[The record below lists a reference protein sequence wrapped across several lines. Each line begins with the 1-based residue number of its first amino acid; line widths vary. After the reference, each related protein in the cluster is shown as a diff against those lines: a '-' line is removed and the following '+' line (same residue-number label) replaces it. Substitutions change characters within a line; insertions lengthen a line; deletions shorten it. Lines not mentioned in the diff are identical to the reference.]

1 MNHILKMK
9 KIIQWLRV
17 YLCVPWAALLVVL
30 VPQMLLLMFGALI
43 SGELIEMLETIGHL
57 ILQIQ
62 EEQPGIL
69 LEMVFL
75 LWLLG
80 FLKNRVL
87 YELDI
92 QQNRVN
98 KRGQYIYRIRQ
109 VLKEH
114 DVEAEYPQDAGS
126 PRIWKEAAEENRRL
140 GKRIKL
146 LLIVMWGMAVWQ
158 LADLILIGLGN
169 PEIFDEYTGFWIL
182 AMIYK
187 VVHIFLTIYI
197 QKQLPSELDLLEM
210 SLREQKKEIE
220 ALEQQCSQNNIS
232 MDEVWGTAEKY
243 ASRRTKAKGT

>member
-1 MNHILKMK
+1 M
-9 KIIQWLRV
+9 
-17 YLCVPWAALLVVL
+17 LVVL

-43 SGELIEMLETIGHL
+43 SGELIEMLETMGHL

-114 DVEAEYPQDAGS
+114 HVEAEYPQDTGS
-126 PRIWKEAAEENRRL
+126 PRIWQEAAAENRRL

-169 PEIFDEYTGFWIL
+169 PEIFDAYTGFWIL
-182 AMIYK
+182 AIIYK

>member
-1 MNHILKMK
+1 MK
-9 KIIQWLRV
+9 SKRFVKLGMFV
-17 YLCVPWAALLVVL
+17 FLFVL
-30 VPQMLLLMFGALI
+30 PLFVHAQERTLSFMCQEIRAQNMVPQA
-43 SGELIEMLETIGHL
+43 TNNHAT
-57 ILQIQ
+57 
-62 EEQPGIL
+62 
-69 LEMVFL
+69 
-75 LWLLG
+75 
-80 FLKNRVL
+80 
-87 YELDI
+87 Y
-92 QQNRVN
+92 
-98 KRGQYIYRIRQ
+98 
-109 VLKEH
+109 
-114 DVEAEYPQDAGS
+114 VEFYDG
-126 PRIWKEAAEENRRL
+126 

>member
-9 KIIQWLRV
+9 KIIRWLFV
-17 YLCVPWAALLVVL
+17 YLCVPWAAVLVVEG
-30 VPQMLLLMFGALI
+30 PIALLMLISSLIAGELTEVMKRHGRWVLDILHEQPQVFLGAL
-43 SGELIEMLETIGHL
+43 
-57 ILQIQ
+57 
-62 EEQPGIL
+62 
-69 LEMVFL
+69 FL

-114 DVEAEYPQDAGS
+114 HVEAEYPQDAGS
-126 PRIWKEAAEENRRL
+126 PRIWQEAEAEIRRL
-140 GKRIKL
+140 RKRIKIL
-146 LLIVMWGMAVWQ
+146 LVVMWGMAVLWF
-158 LADLILIGLGN
+158 LIILLTRVIILLTGLYIGVLI
-169 PEIFDEYTGFWIL
+169 
-182 AMIYK
+182 MICET
-187 VVHIFLTIYI
+187 VHIVLTIYI

-220 ALEQQCSQNNIS
+220 ALELQCSQNDIS

-243 ASRRTKAKGT
+243 ASHRTKAKGT

>member
-17 YLCVPWAALLVVL
+17 YLCVPWAALFVVVMPSALWAMGGILV
-30 VPQMLLLMFGALI
+30 
-43 SGELIEMLETIGHL
+43 SGELLYALERMGRG
-57 ILQIQ
+57 ILNIQ
-62 EEQPGIL
+62 EEQPGIFL
-69 LEMVFL
+69 GAVFL

-80 FLKNRVL
+80 FLKNRLL

-114 DVEAEYPQDAGS
+114 HVEAGYPQDTGS
-126 PRIWKEAAEENRRL
+126 PRIWKEAAEENRWLR
-140 GKRIKL
+140 KRVKIL
-146 LLIVMWGMAVWQ
+146 LVVMWVMAVLRLVNLVWT
-158 LADLILIGLGN
+158 GLGN
-169 PEIFDEYTGFWIL
+169 LETFGLLLGALVT
-182 AMIYK
+182 IYQA
-187 VVHIFLTIYI
+187 VQIFLTIYI

-210 SLREQKKEIE
+210 SLREQKKEID

-232 MDEVWGTAEKY
+232 MDKVWGTAEKY
-243 ASRRTKAKGT
+243 AGRRTKAKGT

>member
-17 YLCVPWAALLVVL
+17 YLCVPWAALFVVVMPSALWAMGGILV
-30 VPQMLLLMFGALI
+30 
-43 SGELIEMLETIGHL
+43 SGELLYALERMGRG
-57 ILQIQ
+57 ILNIQ
-62 EEQPGIL
+62 EEQPGIFL
-69 LEMVFL
+69 GAVFL

-98 KRGQYIYRIRQ
+98 KRGHYIHRIRQ

-114 DVEAEYPQDAGS
+114 HVEADYPQDTGS
-126 PRIWKEAAEENRRL
+126 PRIWQEATAENRRL
-140 GKRIKL
+140 RKRIKL

-158 LADLILIGLGN
+158 LVGLVLTGPGN
-169 PEIFDEYTGFWIL
+169 LEIFDVYPGFGIL

-187 VVHIFLTIYI
+187 VIHIFLTIYI
-197 QKQLPSELDLLEM
+197 QRQLPSELDLLEM

-243 ASRRTKAKGT
+243 ASHRTKAKGT

>member
-17 YLCVPWAALLVVL
+17 YLCVPWMVLFVVVVPRLLW
-30 VPQMLLLMFGALI
+30 LLGGGLI
-43 SGELIEMLETIGHL
+43 VGELREALELVGSL
-57 ILQIQ
+57 ILDIQ
-62 EEQPGIL
+62 EKQPQVFLGA
-69 LEMVFL
+69 VFL

-98 KRGQYIYRIRQ
+98 KRGQYIYRIRH
-109 VLKEH
+109 VLDAH
-114 DVEAEYPQDAGS
+114 HVEAEYPQDAGS
-126 PRIWKEAAEENRRL
+126 PRIWQEAAAETRRL
-140 GKRIKL
+140 KKRIKIL
-146 LLIVMWGMAVWQ
+146 LVVMWGMAV
-158 LADLILIGLGN
+158 LRLLSILLTGQGNLETFGIYIGGLV
-169 PEIFDEYTGFWIL
+169 
-182 AMIYK
+182 MIYEA
-187 VVHIFLTIYI
+187 VQIFLTIYI

-220 ALEQQCSQNNIS
+220 ALEQQCSQNDIS

-243 ASRRTKAKGT
+243 ASHRTKAKGT